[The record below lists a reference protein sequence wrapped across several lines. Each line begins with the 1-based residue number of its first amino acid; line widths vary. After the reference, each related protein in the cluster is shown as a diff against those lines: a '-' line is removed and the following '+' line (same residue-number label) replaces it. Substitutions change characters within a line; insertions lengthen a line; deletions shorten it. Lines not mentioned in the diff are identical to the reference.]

1 MVSELADLA
10 RGLSRVS
17 TARAVVPVVQASRA
31 AVTSRLKSEASG
43 HRHAPDL
50 RNKITGNS
58 ILGGFGYEAGPL
70 PVGAGKLENLYYFGS
85 SRMAPQIP
93 DPVIA
98 LRAQAPIVE
107 RKLAD
112 SLAAEIVRN
121 L

>member
-17 TARAVVPVVQASRA
+17 VARAVVPVVTESRV
-31 AVTSRLKSEASG
+31 AVTSVLKAEASG
-43 HRHAPDL
+43 HRHAKALPS
-50 RNKITGNS
+50 KIRGSS
-58 ILGGFGYEAGPL
+58 ILAGFGYESGP
-70 PVGAGKLENLYYFGS
+70 VAEGVGKLENLYYFGS